1 MTTNL
6 LSIKLVFFIGQLPI
20 FFCSLFSIIY
30 FGLQMLNLRKWG
42 QMMSCQIH
50 IHVYLVFILFF
61 RRTVVFS
68 LTIATHCVT
77 SLSAWLFSNSFSQ
90 MDFFYMLKLP
100 TKLHLVCCFSI
111 YLSIQDN
118 LTCAVKFSR
127 TVSVSFWLC
136 ANSSLSSIIF
146 WFRWEICCS
155 RWEILSLQ
163 VDLISVSCCLV
174 SSSFFSRVL
183 LCPIQHSF

>member
-42 QMMSCQIH
+42 QMMSRQIH

-61 RRTVVFS
+61 WRTVVFFTNNCNS
-68 LTIATHCVT
+68 LCYFTLCKAIFKF
-77 SLSAWLFSNSFSQ
+77 LFT
-90 MDFFYMLKLP
+90 DGFFYMLKLP

-118 LTCAVKFSR
+118 LTCAVNFSR

-136 ANSSLSSIIF
+136 AISSLSSIIF

-174 SSSFFSRVL
+174 SSSFFSRVI

>member
-1 MTTNL
+1 
-6 LSIKLVFFIGQLPI
+6 
-20 FFCSLFSIIY
+20 
-30 FGLQMLNLRKWG
+30 
-42 QMMSCQIH
+42 MSGQIH
-50 IHVYLVFILFF
+50 IHVYWIFHPFLLEKRCLFHSNCNSNVLLYYLHGYFQILFH
-61 RRTVVFS
+61 R
-68 LTIATHCVT
+68 
-77 SLSAWLFSNSFSQ
+77 WN
-90 MDFFYMLKLP
+90 FFYFLYVTAAYKITFKMIFWHISL
-100 TKLHLVCCFSI
+100 
-111 YLSIQDN
+111 IQDN

-183 LCPIQHSF
+183 LCPIQYSF

>member
-1 MTTNL
+1 MANCQF
-6 LSIKLVFFIGQLPI
+6 S
-20 FFCSLFSIIY
+20 SALFSASSILDCRCWTWESEGRWWVVKY
-30 FGLQMLNLRKWG
+30 TYMCTWFLSFSFGEQL
-42 QMMSCQIH
+42 
-50 IHVYLVFILFF
+50 Y
-61 RRTVVFS
+61 FS

-77 SLSAWLFSNSFSQ
+77 SRSAWLFSNSFSQ

-100 TKLHLVCCFSI
+100 TKLNLVCCFSI

-174 SSSFFSRVL
+174 SSSFFSRVI